1 MGTNGEPDGL
11 LQGDLTFDYAIA
23 PVADETD
30 AELMQMKENFV
41 SDVKTFT
48 VRGDRLK
55 NSVPFMEFL
64 SACCVYDTA
73 TPEKDEYGKI
83 VPGGMI
89 VRAFNYS
96 NERAAGEIRF
106 DKEPKEAYLCDYLGN
121 KIGETQ
127 LRKTTYFSLPAPY
140 AAVNVKVR
148 F

>member
-1 MGTNGEPDGL
+1 
-11 LQGDLTFDYAIA
+11 
-23 PVADETD
+23 
-30 AELMQMKENFV
+30 
-41 SDVKTFT
+41 
-48 VRGDRLK
+48 
-55 NSVPFMEFL
+55 
-64 SACCVYDTA
+64 
-73 TPEKDEYGKI
+73 
-83 VPGGMI
+83 MI

-127 LRKTTYFSLPAPY
+127 LRKNNVLFVAAPY